1 MKKFTAAD
9 LSMGAV
15 FVGLMAIGA
24 NIAVWFPFLAI
35 PIGGVSVPL
44 SLQTFFA
51 ILAGLL
57 LGKKLGLFTMFTYIM
72 IGFAGVPVFANMKSG
87 PFILFDYTGGFLLS
101 FLAVA
106 FITGWI
112 AEKMERPKLLPLAGA
127 SFAGVIANYLIGVS
141 YMYVAMNTWLGL
153 QISYQ
158 AAWLGM
164 VPFLIKDTGLTIVS
178 AALMLKI
185 TNSMQHRSTS
195 FSSTPRRWT

>member
-57 LGKKLGLFTMFTYIM
+57 LGRRLGVFTMLTYLM

-106 FITGWI
+106 FFTGWI
-112 AEKMERPKLLPLAGA
+112 AEKLKRPNVLTLTIA
-127 SFAGVIANYLIGVS
+127 SFAGVAANYLIGVS
-141 YMYVAMNTWLGL
+141 YMYIAMNTWLGL
-153 QISYQ
+153 HISYQ

-164 VPFLIKDTGLTIVS
+164 APFLVKDIGLTII
-178 AALMLKI
+178 AALLILKI
-185 TNSMQHRSTS
+185 TKSIQHRSTA
-195 FSSTPRRWT
+195 FSTSPR